1 MQYIFSISKMKTAK
15 NNVLLFIMFSFS
27 VAPVYFPSLGG
38 GESNLALE
46 FAEDMM
52 ALKMLSI
59 LPKSKLD
66 SCILRK

>member
-1 MQYIFSISKMKTAK
+1 
-15 NNVLLFIMFSFS
+15 MFFFS